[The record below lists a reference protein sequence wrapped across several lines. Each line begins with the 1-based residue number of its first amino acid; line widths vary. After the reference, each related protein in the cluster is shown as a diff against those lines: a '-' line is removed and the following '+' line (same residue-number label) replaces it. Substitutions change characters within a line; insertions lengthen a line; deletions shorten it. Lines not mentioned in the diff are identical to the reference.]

1 MTSRPSRPSRKV
13 PALFGFAAALAL
25 ACSGVDHPPPIGS
38 GGRGQPMPPVIV
50 EFGGTNAGG
59 TPGQGGSI
67 STSGSLS
74 DNFAG
79 NAGSSIGD
87 NSFGGTTLAGA
98 SATGGS
104 LGDDVAGS
112 SSIFG
117 GNLSTG
123 GT

>member
-1 MTSRPSRPSRKV
+1 V

-50 EFGGTNAGG
+50 EFGGTSAGG
-59 TPGQGGSI
+59 TPGQAGSV

-79 NAGSSIGD
+79 NGSLAGGSVGD
-87 NSFGGTTLAGA
+87 NSFGGTTIAGA
-98 SATGGS
+98 DATGGS

-117 GNLSTG
+117 GNFSTG

>member
-1 MTSRPSRPSRKV
+1 V

-50 EFGGTNAGG
+50 EFGGTSAGG
-59 TPGQGGSI
+59 STPGQAGSL

-79 NAGSSIGD
+79 NGSLAGSGVGD
-87 NSFGGTTLAGA
+87 DSFGGTTTAGA
-98 SATGGS
+98 GATGGS
-104 LGDDVAGS
+104 LGDGVAGS

-117 GNLSTG
+117 GNFSTG